1 METVFYKWT
10 NVMGLLGGRDVR
22 HYVETVLGEYAAE
35 YDLDALTASF
45 VDEINCNL
53 IVFGVTLVGDKF
65 VVYEGARDKFDT
77 PRIAQ
82 TINELDLYTL
92 ADSHRW
98 DVIVACAE
106 AGAAARNHIQ
116 THINALVPSR
126 YTQSE
131 LARRIGVTR
140 RTIRLWTDK
149 N

>member
-1 METVFYKWT
+1 
-10 NVMGLLGGRDVR
+10 MGLLGGRDVR
-22 HYVETVLGEYAAE
+22 YYVETVFGEYAAE

-45 VDEINCNL
+45 VDKINYNL
-53 IVFGVTLVGDKF
+53 IVFGVALVDDKF
-65 VVYEGARDKFDT
+65 IGYEGARDKFDA

-92 ADSHRW
+92 AESHRW
-98 DVIVACAE
+98 DAIVACAE

-116 THINALVPSR
+116 THIRALVPSR
-126 YTQSE
+126 YTQSG

-140 RTIRLWTDK
+140 RTIRLWADK